1 MKKMV
6 EMNCCDVCGKPLYMP
21 PEDIEGYALRTVM
34 GSNLMQSFARIAQMT
49 KSLSVQVAVAICAM
63 KMLSI
68 QIATI
73 TVSSVLKNCLKINA
87 RKSKTLRMI

>member
-34 GSNLMQSFARIAQMT
+34 GSNLMQSFARIA
-49 KSLSVQVAVAICAM
+49 
-63 KMLSI
+63 
-68 QIATI
+68 
-73 TVSSVLKNCLKINA
+73 
-87 RKSKTLRMI
+87 